1 MRDELR
7 RVLYKA
13 RVVVKYREQLHP
25 LQIRGVAAPHLQARG
40 IAWKMYASLCATRLF
55 F

>member
-7 RVLYKA
+7 RVFYKA
-13 RVVVKYREQLHP
+13 RVVKYREQLHP